1 MNTTIIIILIIAFG
15 FIGMGLLLIKL
26 QRVTNENVIIHKALL
41 EKQELLDNKNLPLNS
56 SDEVINAAQKR
67 ECILQLD
74 KESLNVDLK
83 NALDKF
89 NICETDLKNVKAKLI
104 VSEELVETK
113 QKALMNLRRDYT
125 LLTEQIKFCFGI
137 RSDVEKDSYNKVI
150 QLWNKIADYTMDPDN
165 ISHPILVKKIKNS
178 AEYNVL
184 SYRFNIKTKI
194 LDLGV
199 LPSNIKEGT
208 IKYLPIDTITY
219 V

>member
-15 FIGMGLLLIKL
+15 FVGIGLLLIKL
-26 QRVTNENVIIHKALL
+26 QRVTNENVILHKALL
-41 EKQELLDNKNLPLNS
+41 EKQELLNS

-178 AEYNVL
+178 AEYKVL

-208 IKYLPIDTITY
+208 IKYLPITDITF